1 MTAVGLAGDP
11 CKALR
16 ASRLPRAWPRLL
28 LAALCIPL
36 AVTAADV
43 SGARA
48 DAPARIEDVEDS
60 LRRDSSYKVRVNAA
74 IVLGRLAQP
83 RSLPA
88 LIGALKDDHP
98 TVRASAAYALGQ
110 FHAPIAREAVNA
122 ALRDTA
128 PIVRHMAREALR
140 RMGGGADDGTPA
152 HPGEPAIR
160 ARAVR
165 KPSFEIKP
173 IGDSGQRADP
183 ALRSHMRD
191 FLVDQLRPHGD
202 VAPGERLGTY
212 AIDGVIKS
220 VTMTSNAH
228 EVEVN
233 CAVQLVVS
241 RQPTGG
247 VFMMTSRDAT
257 VQRPKRQWRPEQRPG
272 MEMQALEA
280 AVRSASQDLVGQL
293 ARSTAW

>member
-1 MTAVGLAGDP
+1 LTTVGLAGDP
-11 CKALR
+11 DKALR

-28 LAALCIPL
+28 LAAICV
-36 AVTAADV
+36 AVAISVTGA
-43 SGARA
+43 SPARA
-48 DAPARIEDVEDS
+48 NPPRIEDVEDH
-60 LRRDSSYKVRVNAA
+60 LRRDPSYKVRVNAA

-98 TVRASAAYALGQ
+98 TVRASAAYALGRYQ
-110 FHAPIAREAVNA
+110 NPLAREAVNG
-122 ALRDTA
+122 ALRDNS

-140 RMGGGADDGTPA
+140 HMGGGPDENTPR
-152 HPGEPAIR
+152 HPGEPGIR
-160 ARAVR
+160 GRVVQ

-173 IGDSGQRADP
+173 VGDPGQRAGP

-191 FLVDQLRPHGD
+191 FLVDQLRPYGD
-202 VAPGERLGTY
+202 VMPAERSGTY

-220 VTMTSNAH
+220 VTMTSTAQD
-228 EVEVN
+228 VEVN

-241 RQPTGG
+241 RQPAGG

-257 VQRPKRQWRPEQRPG
+257 VQRPKRQWRPEQRSG

-280 AVRSASQDLVGQL
+280 AVRSASQDLVEKL
-293 ARSTAW
+293 R

>member
-1 MTAVGLAGDP
+1 M
-11 CKALR
+11 ALV
-16 ASRLPRAWPRLL
+16 
-28 LAALCIPL
+28 CVPL
-36 AVTAADV
+36 AVALTSV
-43 SGARA
+43 GRARA
-48 DAPARIEDVEDS
+48 DRPARIEDVEES
-60 LRRDSSYKVRVNAA
+60 LSRDSSYKVRVNAA
-74 IVLGRLAQP
+74 IILGRLAQP
-83 RSLPA
+83 RSLPV

-98 TVRASAAYALGQ
+98 TVRASAAYALGHFQ
-110 FHAPIAREAVNA
+110 SPMARDAVNA
-122 ALRDTA
+122 ALRDA
-128 PIVRHMAREALR
+128 SPIVRHMAREALR
-140 RMGGGADDGTPA
+140 RMGGGADDSTPR
-152 HPGEPAIR
+152 HPGEPGIR
-160 ARAVR
+160 ARAAT

-173 IGDSGQRADP
+173 VGDPQKRADP

-191 FLVDQLRPHGD
+191 FLVDQLRPYGD

-220 VTMTSNAH
+220 LTLTSNGQ

-257 VQRPKRQWRPEQRPG
+257 VQRPKRQWRPEQRAG

-280 AVRSASQDLVGQL
+280 AVRSASQDLVAQL
-293 ARSTAW
+293 AR